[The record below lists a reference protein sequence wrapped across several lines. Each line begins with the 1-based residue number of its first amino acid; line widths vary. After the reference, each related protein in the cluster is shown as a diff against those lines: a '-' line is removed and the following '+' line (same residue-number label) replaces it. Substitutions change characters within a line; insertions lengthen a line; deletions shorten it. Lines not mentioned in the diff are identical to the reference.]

1 MFDAYC
7 QQKHLA
13 VFDSNCPSG
22 VGQRYTWCNDI
33 QLHGTGCHQPNGQ
46 YYGLHVGA
54 PPAAAD
60 RKSLASPRLGT
71 PKAYKKFTAHRGL
84 STNYRP
90 QHAGTVC
97 CCPNPGPCV
106 RCLFPG
112 PRPVYRSS
120 VSHWFFGLSIIPPQV
135 PSPSVVSPR
144 VPGLSVIPNCATRR
158 GYIEVGFMLIRRPS
172 PG

>member
-90 QHAGTVC
+90 QHAGPVC
-97 CCPNPGPCV
+97 CCPRTRVHASVVCSLVPGP
-106 RCLFPG
+106 
-112 PRPVYRSS
+112 
-120 VSHWFFGLSIIPPQV
+120 SIV
-135 PSPSVVSPR
+135 
-144 VPGLSVIPNCATRR
+144 
-158 GYIEVGFMLIRRPS
+158 RPS
-172 PG
+172 LTGSLACPSSLPRSPAHLSYLPESQACLSSLTVPLGGGI